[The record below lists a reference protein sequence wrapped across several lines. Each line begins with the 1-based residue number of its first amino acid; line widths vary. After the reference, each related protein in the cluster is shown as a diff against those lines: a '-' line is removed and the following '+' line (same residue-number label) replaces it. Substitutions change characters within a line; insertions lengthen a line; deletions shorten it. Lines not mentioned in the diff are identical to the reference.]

1 MYQGHLWNITLVK
14 NDVLL
19 DSHFI
24 SFYSLF
30 FFQHRHV
37 QQSHKWWYWGMA
49 FENKRGSSHVDKV
62 PGRHTFEPDHQ
73 ISNVN
78 LSFCCNRYYCLNY
91 LVQIIAFIYSLRA
104 YIVLLQGIKL
114 LGCGFDFAFERY
126 LDGYFYMF
134 IKRRLISSFKRN
146 FGFSW

>member
-1 MYQGHLWNITLVK
+1 
-14 NDVLL
+14 
-19 DSHFI
+19 
-24 SFYSLF
+24 
-30 FFQHRHV
+30 
-37 QQSHKWWYWGMA
+37 MA

-104 YIVLLQGIKL
+104 HIVLLQGIKL
-114 LGCGFDFAFERY
+114 LGCGFDFEFERY

-134 IKRRLISSFKRN
+134 IKKAFFEFQEK
-146 FGFSW
+146 F